1 VKAVFLDRDGTLIV
15 ERGYITVPEG
25 VELIP
30 GAAAAV
36 ARLRKAGWKVFVV
49 TNQGCVAKGLISED
63 ELGLIHFRMISLLA
77 EAGAELDGVYYCPHH
92 PDGDQ
97 ISYAVEC
104 DCRKPRP
111 GLLERAAGEHDL
123 QLVESVMIGDTLR
136 DLEAARAAGAR
147 GVLVLTGHGAQTA
160 SEEHGA
166 DHIAPDLAA
175 AVEWLLGQAP
185 QE

>member
-1 VKAVFLDRDGTLIV
+1 MKAVFLDRDGTLIV

-36 ARLRKAGWKVFVV
+36 ARLREAGWKVLVV
-49 TNQGCVAKGLISED
+49 TNQGCVAKGLITED
-63 ELGLIHFRMISLLA
+63 ELGLIHLRMVSMLA

-97 ISYAVEC
+97 ISYSVEC

-111 GLLERAAGEHDL
+111 GLLERAAGEHGVEL
-123 QLVESVMIGDTLR
+123 SESVMIGDTLR
-136 DLEAARAAGAR
+136 DLEAGRAVGAR
-147 GVLVLTGHGAQTA
+147 SVLVLTGKGPQTA
-160 SEEHGA
+160 AEEHGA
-166 DHIAPDLAA
+166 DHVAPDLAA
-175 AVEWLLGQAP
+175 AVDWLLKK
-185 QE
+185 